1 MESIKRLREI
11 CQPKSSKKIPYT
23 EQFYRKFSIYPT
35 KFLLSKTNIS
45 ANQVTVFSILV
56 GILAGVFF
64 SFGKSWTMLIGAVLL
79 NGWYFIDHLDGEIAK
94 YRRTSSLTGQYFD
107 LMNHYIVHPIVF
119 FGLGIGLYF
128 QYEWLWLIYAGFLA
142 SLGGLILNLCH
153 DAQATIITLSGIFK
167 KNLPNEV
174 VIDKSLNVEKENNA
188 SQGNILTLVKKAI
201 IICSL
206 FPGTMN
212 CITVASLLEFYEF
225 KFQFFELQI
234 GPMLVLVFS
243 FSIFYP
249 LSCLKALIQIIQKKE
264 IDRKYYYYFEK

>member
-23 EQFYRKFSIYPT
+23 EQFYRKFSIYIT
-35 KFLLSKTNIS
+35 KFLLSKTNIN
-45 ANQVTVFSILV
+45 ANQVTAFSILV

-64 SFGKSWTMLIGAVLL
+64 SFGKSWTMLTGAVLL
-79 NGWYFIDHLDGEIAK
+79 NVWYFIDHLDGEIAR

-107 LMNHYIVHPIVF
+107 LMNHYTVHPIVF

-128 QYEWLWLIYAGFLA
+128 RYDWFWLVYAGFLS

-153 DAQATIITLSGIFK
+153 DAQATIITLSGILK

-174 VIDKSLNVEKENNA
+174 VVDKSLNVEKENNA
-188 SQGNILTLVKKAI
+188 SHGNTLTSVKKAI
-201 IICSL
+201 VICSL

-225 KFQFFELQI
+225 KFQIFELQI

-249 LSCLKALIQIIQKKE
+249 LSCLKALYSIIKNKN
-264 IDRKYYYYFEK
+264 IDKAYVIR